1 MLLLILAAVGGYFI
15 ADSTNIFADGG
26 VLSDNKVNVYVK
38 QTSKDYFGD
47 YEGTSKSKNK
57 RWFKV
62 NGVPLSRKQA
72 EEFAYPYKQRY
83 GTMNVRIENRRNYPK
98 S

>member
-38 QTSKDYFGD
+38 
-47 YEGTSKSKNK
+47 SKNK

-62 NGVPLSRKQA
+62 NGVPLSRKEA

-83 GTMNVRIENRRNYPK
+83 GTMNVRIENKRNYPK